1 MGVKSL
7 ATLNKAFLRKWSWR
21 FANEREAFWNQVI
34 RGKYGE
40 ERGEWSSCK
49 AREGYGVGL
58 WKVIRKLGHLVSS
71 KLAFVV
77 GNGKRVSF

>member
-1 MGVKSL
+1 M
-7 ATLNKAFLRKWSWR
+7 
-21 FANEREAFWNQVI
+21 I

-71 KLAFVV
+71 RLAFVV
-77 GNGKRVSF
+77 GNGKRVTF